1 MNSTKIKEMLRM
13 LAETKKK
20 NFGEQK
26 QVYVKSGTV
35 KTQFFRSNEIM
46 TDPFTNKLSIT
57 SFESLI

>member
-1 MNSTKIKEMLRM
+1 M

-35 KTQFFRSNEIM
+35 KTQFFRSNENM